1 MNERALQKRLKRLT
15 AAFILISVVILA
27 FGSLA
32 SYYLRTVLGEALSEQ
47 MVSETEQYKINILRQ
62 MDEAEGMLNGGIK

>member
-47 MVSETEQYKINILRQ
+47 MVSETEQ
-62 MDEAEGMLNGGIK
+62 